1 MQTKYYN
8 PYQIADMV
16 NYYNNQGHQHW
27 ANGFFSQAVDCYL
40 KALEELNS
48 QEDQYKNPYNF
59 AMIYY
64 YLAETYRLL
73 GDSDSLNKYYLMIK
87 GCVDQSNQ
95 DGFYYKE
102 NGDFVQAIACHQRAI
117 DILSVTN
124 TENLYDRSMSYSY
137 IADVFKLQDSL
148 NQQAHYSTIR
158 AFINDLNNNGII
170 YRENENFAEA
180 VEFYEQAIAAMI
192 DNNIFDDALVVYNE
206 LFISYQKLAEINKLN
221 GDLILAINC
230 YNRIIEVNNLL
241 SQHDSKIDKELS
253 AINNNIVNI
262 NAQISSSLSRG
273 AYLGSNP
280 EEVESEDDISELTQ
294 DIIHTAAQEG
304 ALINI
309 VAKEFTDNALNDA
322 IGLVVSKEVAR
333 EKEARDK
340 AAAIAQ
346 QEEILSETV
355 VDKYIDKIILD
366 MVDFACSRKKQNH
379 KKKNRDKIKA
389 EKVKEAEKAKENH
402 LKDQVK
408 KLNDLAIECL
418 KEGNFAQAIVFFTE
432 GLKLNQIMYPNN
444 IHADVADS
452 YSYLGDA
459 YLAKSAFTHSDQF
472 YIKSKNIYEKL
483 ANQDGIKIAS
493 DKLSLVNDLQAK
505 LITANNNYDLPYVV
519 FFSIKELIEKS
530 ASIKYFATEILHLD
544 YLLPASIKQIEL
556 PEFSYLFWIIIHCA
570 AFNLGMRPLIGNEFS
585 KTIFLA
591 SSIYGF
597 KLSLNDFVV
606 SQKQSYISNREN
618 KLENFIDKCGYLIA
632 LQASVDSLNKE
643 VNKLII
649 PDNLDPF
656 PYATVIMGI
665 TIEGMECYKLHKQ
678 QEVIHQ
684 PSIISKII
692 PYVADIT
699 AAGLTLS
706 SVMSQNLYLRGKYA
720 NNNKLETIMKMVQVV
735 EGFMIL
741 NTVVAVD
748 HLSKLVVFTVEET
761 IIYPMMEYFGETY
774 NYYFPSENL

>member
-1 MQTKYYN
+1 M
-8 PYQIADMV
+8 
-16 NYYNNQGHQHW
+16 
-27 ANGFFSQAVDCYL
+27 
-40 KALEELNS
+40 
-48 QEDQYKNPYNF
+48 
-59 AMIYY
+59 
-64 YLAETYRLL
+64 
-73 GDSDSLNKYYLMIK
+73 
-87 GCVDQSNQ
+87 
-95 DGFYYKE
+95 
-102 NGDFVQAIACHQRAI
+102 
-117 DILSVTN
+117 
-124 TENLYDRSMSYSY
+124 
-137 IADVFKLQDSL
+137 

-158 AFINDLNNNGII
+158 AFINDLNNNGIA
-170 YRENENFAEA
+170 YKENENFTEA
-180 VEFYEQAIAAMI
+180 VEFYEQAIAVMI

-253 AINNNIVNI
+253 VINDNIVNI
-262 NAQISSSLSRG
+262 NAQISCSSSRG
-273 AYLGSNP
+273 AYLESNP

-309 VAKEFTDNALNDA
+309 VAKEFTDNTLNAA
-322 IGLVVSKEVAR
+322 IDSVVSKEVAREKEARDKTAAIAQQEETLSETVAEKFTDNALNAAIDSVVSEEVAR

-346 QEEILSETV
+346 QEETLSEAV
-355 VDKYIDKIILD
+355 AEKFIDKMTDEMILD
-366 MVDFACSRKKQNH
+366 MFAFAYSRKKQNR
-379 KKKNRDKIKA
+379 KKKNRDKI
-389 EKVKEAEKAKENH
+389 EAEKAKENH

-408 KLNDLAIECL
+408 ELNDLASKCL

-444 IHADVADS
+444 MHADVADS

-597 KLSLNDFVV
+597 KLFLNDFVV

-618 KLENFIDKCGYLIA
+618 KLENFIDKCGYLMA

-656 PYATVIMGI
+656 PYATVMIGI

-692 PYVADIT
+692 PYVADIM

-706 SVMSQNLYLRGKYA
+706 SIMSQNLYLRGKYA

-774 NYYFPSENL
+774 NYYFPTENL